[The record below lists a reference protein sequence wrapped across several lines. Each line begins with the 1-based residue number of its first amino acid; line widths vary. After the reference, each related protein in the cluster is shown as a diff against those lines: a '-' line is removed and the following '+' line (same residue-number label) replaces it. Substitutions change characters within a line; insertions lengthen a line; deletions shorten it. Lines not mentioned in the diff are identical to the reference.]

1 MPGVLA
7 SAAST
12 ASALAAVEM
21 TWTGSPEPAGKYLAS
36 TFWAVTEGW
45 VPRKDWAVV
54 SVPNLKP
61 IRPREHAASK
71 RAVTTRAGGGGGVVA
86 SRPRAR
92 RPGLVGGGEPYFGL
106 TGQNIHRPKM

>member
-1 MPGVLA
+1 MPGVPA
-7 SAAST
+7 RAAST

-71 RAVTTRAGGGGGVVA
+71 RAVTPHPGRGRCLWALPP
-86 SRPRAR
+86 RPEMPR
-92 RPGLVGGGEPYFGL
+92 LVGGGEPYF
-106 TGQNIHRPKM
+106 